1 MPPRFLVDVG
11 SPARSGSA
19 PPAAGSVGG
28 KAKRQFGI
36 LGLLGLLAAMLGSAP
51 AYAQSNNV
59 RITKLSD
66 VVFGSVADL
75 SVDAISSQS
84 ICVYAHSTNNGYQVT
99 ASGSGTGS
107 SFVLTSGASSLA
119 YDVLWNQSAGQ
130 NSGTQLSPN
139 VTLSGQTSSAMQ
151 QTCNTGPAT
160 TASLILVLRSSA
172 LSSARAGSYSGTLT
186 LLVGP
191 E

>member
-1 MPPRFLVDVG
+1 MPPRFVVDVG

-19 PPAAGSVGG
+19 PPAGSPGRRG
-28 KAKRQFGI
+28 KRQSG
-36 LGLLGLLAAMLGSAP
+36 LLVLLGLLAAILGSAP

-66 VVFGSVADL
+66 VVFGSIANL
-75 SVDAISSQS
+75 GVDAISSQS
-84 ICVYAHSTNNGYQVT
+84 ICVYAHSTSNGYQVT
-99 ASGSGTGS
+99 ASGSGAGGA
-107 SFVLTSGASSLA
+107 FVLTSGASALA

-130 NSGTQLSPN
+130 SSGSQLGPN
-139 VTLSGQTSSAMQ
+139 ITLTGQTSAATQ

-160 TASLILVLRSSA
+160 TASLILVLRASA